1 MTVGNGGTVTAQIPA
16 AGATLMKDGGKIILY
31 TGGETPKD
39 TIEVPDVTGK
49 TAEAANRM
57 ITNAGLNLSVSG
69 TTSNQDATVSTQ
81 TPAAGTKVPG
91 GSVVE
96 ITMRVTSG
104 VADD

>member
-1 MTVGNGGTVTAQIPA
+1 
-16 AGATLMKDGGKIILY
+16 
-31 TGGETPKD
+31 
-39 TIEVPDVTGK
+39 
-49 TAEAANRM
+49 M

-69 TTSNQDATVSTQ
+69 TTSNQDATVSVQ
-81 TPAAGTKVPG
+81 TPAAGTKVPE